1 MNNEKE
7 HPINKI
13 MQESLSKIKNIIDVD
28 TVIGSPILTVDG
40 QTIIPITKV
49 SVGFVAGG
57 GELNTK
63 TKKQEYPFAGGSGSG
78 FTIEPIGFL
87 VMGEEIKYVTT
98 LNDSPLS
105 EIAKLSNKI
114 ISKVLHDKKEML
126 DEKNN

>member
-1 MNNEKE
+1 MNIEKE

-57 GELNTK
+57 GEYSQNIPC
-63 TKKQEYPFAGGSGSG
+63 KKQKDAYPFAGGSGAG
-78 FTIEPIGFL
+78 FNISPIGFL
-87 VMGEEIKYVTT
+87 MGKGDNLKFISIDNKSSVENI
-98 LNDSPLS
+98 L
-105 EIAKLSNKI
+105 KI
-114 ISKVLHDKKEML
+114 IANLTKKIADK
-126 DEKNN
+126 